1 MGKIIDYKCTYGNEQ
16 VISKEII
23 EKTNLKFPDAYK
35 NWDSMVTL
43 AKELKEYYKAN
54 VCTLPFCHTVEGE
67 ALGGKVNL
75 GDENIGPRAKEYI
88 CTTIEELL
96 SLPKIDFSKGRI
108 SEVLKACKSLRE
120 QGENV
125 VLNVSGPF
133 TIMNVLIEPR
143 VVFKTFRKNPELIR
157 EVFNK
162 FQHEIIEFI
171 EEAQKVGVNI
181 ISYAD
186 SSGGVNILGPK
197 FAEQVVEMFTYPL
210 LKTMDKIINEEI
222 IIVLCPKTTFS
233 LLGTDKAVWKDV
245 SLGGPLN
252 YEEGFIKAIGLAKFV
267 GQTCMKNKDF
277 QLKDGVIKTLE
288 LL

>member
-16 VISKEII
+16 GISKEII

-35 NWDSMVTL
+35 NWDSMVAL

-96 SLPKIDFSKGRI
+96 SL
-108 SEVLKACKSLRE
+108 
-120 QGENV
+120 
-125 VLNVSGPF
+125 
-133 TIMNVLIEPR
+133 IEPR

-171 EEAQKVGVNI
+171 KEAQKVGVNI

-245 SLGGPLN
+245 SLGGPSN
-252 YEEGFIKAIGLAKFV
+252 YEEGCIKAIGLAKFV

>member
-1 MGKIIDYKCTYGNEQ
+1 MGKIIDYKCTYSNEQ
-16 VISKEII
+16 GISKEVI
-23 EKTNLKFPDAYK
+23 EKTGLKFPDAYK
-35 NWDSMVTL
+35 DRDSMVTL
-43 AKELKEYYKAN
+43 AKECKDYYKSN
-54 VCTLPFCHTVEGE
+54 LCELPFCHTVEGE

-88 CTTIEELL
+88 CTTTEELL
-96 SLPKIDFSKGRI
+96 ALPKIDFSRGRI
-108 SEVLKACKSLRE
+108 SETLKACMALRE

-133 TIMNVLIEPR
+133 TIMNVLIEPT

-157 EVFNK
+157 QVFDK
-162 FQHEIIEFI
+162 FQHEIIGFI
-171 EEAQKVGVNI
+171 EEAQKSGVNI

-186 SSGGVNILGPK
+186 SSGGLNILGPK

-210 LKTMDKIINEEI
+210 LKRMDKILDKEMVV
-222 IIVLCPKTTFS
+222 VLCPKTTFA
-233 LLGTDKAVWKDV
+233 LLGTEKAVWKDV
-245 SLGGPLN
+245 SIGAPTN
-252 YEEGFIKAIGLAKFV
+252 YEKGCIKAIGLAKFI

-277 QLKDGVIKTLE
+277 QLKEGIIKAIQ